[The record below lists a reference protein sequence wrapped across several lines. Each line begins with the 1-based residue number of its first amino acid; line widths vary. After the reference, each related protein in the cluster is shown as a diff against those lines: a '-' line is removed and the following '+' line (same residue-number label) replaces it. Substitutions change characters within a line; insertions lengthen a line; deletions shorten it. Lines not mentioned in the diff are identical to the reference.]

1 MRLQTETL
9 SPKILNKSNN
19 QTLEEITRLQK
30 IFTKNPNLYVLD
42 FQGLIA
48 EDGQL
53 YVIDPQGVDLHS
65 SSRRNST
72 QLNALQG
79 VKQNI
84 LKHHKRFTDKTLN
97 HITYIDKELLGL
109 AKSRYSYFA

>member
-1 MRLQTETL
+1 M
-9 SPKILNKSNN
+9 
-19 QTLEEITRLQK
+19 
-30 IFTKNPNLYVLD
+30 

-53 YVIDPQGVDLHS
+53 YVIDPQCVDLHS

-97 HITYIDKELLGL
+97 HIKFCVLTLPLLHLEFFVQLNRG
-109 AKSRYSYFA
+109 A

>member
-1 MRLQTETL
+1 
-9 SPKILNKSNN
+9 
-19 QTLEEITRLQK
+19 
-30 IFTKNPNLYVLD
+30 VLD

-84 LKHHKRFTDKTLN
+84 LLRLILSRL
-97 HITYIDKELLGL
+97 ITSTVSNSKL
-109 AKSRYSYFA
+109 